1 MEDDESDGWADHAR
15 RFDFALARNTL
26 MFSRTSIVRT
36 WTACLAGLIAASFI
50 QTANAQPDAEK
61 PADPKAKVQPKPAP
75 PAKPADGK
83 TPAAKPKQP
92 AKPAADKP
100 KDDKPQETPAPAVV
114 QPLDSPLSPFS
125 NLQLPAGRRPFL
137 ARLSRTPDLFGD
149 FNTLSVAQIS
159 RSFMSSSDP
168 VVSVPGGGA
177 VRRYKNE
184 QARALPTD
192 RVFAFFNH
200 FHNAVDISGFGGN
213 SSDDINQ
220 FTFGAEQTFDN
231 GNWSVEIRLP
241 VATETDLANDNSR
254 VQTDGLGNLVVTLKK
269 LLYADSQAAVAMGL
283 AVTAP
288 TGDDV
293 DINFSG
299 FLPVRI
305 ENEAVHL
312 LPYLAVQVAPD
323 DNWFFHAFAQVDVAA
338 NGDGIRVGTN
348 TGRLVEQTLMF
359 LDVAAGYW
367 WMRTDTPDST
377 GLTGLASVL
386 ELHYSTALNDAHIA
400 EVGILSIGNLDNRI
414 DVVNLTIGLHS
425 EWQGDTSV
433 RLATVVPLRRSRENR
448 FFDSEVQLAVIKRL

>member
-1 MEDDESDGWADHAR
+1 
-15 RFDFALARNTL
+15 
-26 MFSRTSIVRT
+26 MFRRTSVVNT
-36 WTACLAGLIAASFI
+36 WTACLTGLIVASFI
-50 QTANAQPDAEK
+50 QTADAQADPEK
-61 PADPKAKVQPKPAP
+61 PADPKATAQPKPVP

-83 TPAAKPKQP
+83 TPAPPEKPDEP
-92 AKPAADKP
+92 AKLKEP
-100 KDDKPQETPAPAVV
+100 TPPAVV

-125 NLQLPAGRRPFL
+125 NLRLPAGRRPFL

-149 FNTLSVAQIS
+149 FNTLSVTQIS
-159 RSFMSSSDP
+159 SGFMSQSDS

-220 FTFGAEQTFDN
+220 FTFGVERTFDN

-241 VATETDLANDNSR
+241 VATETDLANDVSHA
-254 VQTDGLGNLVVTLKK
+254 QTDGLGNLVVTLKK
-269 LLYADSQAAVAMGL
+269 LLYADSQVAVALGL

-293 DINFSG
+293 DIEFSG
-299 FLPVRI
+299 FPVRI

-312 LPYLAVQVAPD
+312 LPYLALQVAPD
-323 DNWFFHAFAQVDVAA
+323 DNWFFHAFAQVDVAT
-338 NGDGIRVGTN
+338 NGDGVRVVNPFAGPPTVDS
-348 TGRLVEQTLMF
+348 GRLVEQTLMF

-367 WMRTDTPDST
+367 WMRTDTPNSC

-400 EVGILSIGNLDNRI
+400 QVGFLSVGNLDNRI
-414 DVVNLTIGLHS
+414 DVVNLTLGLHT
-425 EWQGDTSV
+425 EWHGNTSV

-448 FFDSEVQLAVIKRL
+448 FFDSEIQLAFIKRL